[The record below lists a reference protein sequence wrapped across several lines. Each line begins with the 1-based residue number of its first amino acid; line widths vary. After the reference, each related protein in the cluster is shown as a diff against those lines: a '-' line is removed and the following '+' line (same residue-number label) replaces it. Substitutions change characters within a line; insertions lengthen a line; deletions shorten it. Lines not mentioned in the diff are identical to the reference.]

1 MWLLAAGAL
10 MFGLIPC
17 GILCMHG
24 RLVNRLIGLEGAA
37 TSMSLILMLL
47 AEGSERAMLFDLAL
61 TLALL
66 TFGGGLVFIRFL
78 ERWL

>member
-1 MWLLAAGAL
+1 MWLFAAGAL

-17 GILCMHG
+17 GVLCMRG
-24 RLVNRLIGLEGAA
+24 PLVNRLIGLEGAA
-37 TSMSLILMLL
+37 ASMSLILLLL